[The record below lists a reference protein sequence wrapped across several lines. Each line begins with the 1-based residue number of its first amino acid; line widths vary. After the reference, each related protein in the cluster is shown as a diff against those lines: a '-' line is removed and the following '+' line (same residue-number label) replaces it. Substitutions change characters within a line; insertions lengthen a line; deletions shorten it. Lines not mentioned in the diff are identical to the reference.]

1 MATWK
6 QVLTEDAISTSDTL
20 GTSDVLVPSQAAVK
34 TYVDSNSSYSLPL
47 SANGTRGGL
56 QIGYSENGKNYPVEL
71 SSEKAFVNV
80 PWSNQATTFSI
91 GVDNNTNATTIVHGE
106 TLTFTGG
113 TGITTQTTADGE
125 VTITSSVTNTD
136 VDVSIANLK
145 ARLAGGFGSNAVT
158 IGDADDVVTIGKD
171 LIVTGDLT
179 VSGDTTTINTA
190 TLSVEDNTV
199 ILNSGTTGSATQDA
213 GIEVERGND
222 TNQAFYWDESDN
234 QWAIFAGTIADS
246 ATATTPL
253 AYMTSFKAVNA
264 SSEPT
269 GNENG
274 IGQIYYDSG
283 TTNLYIRT
291 A

>member
-34 TYVDSNSSYSLPL
+34 TYVDSNSSYTLPL
-47 SANGTRGGL
+47 SADGTRGGL

-71 SSEKAFVNV
+71 ASEKAFVNV
-80 PWSNQATTFSI
+80 PWTDTQLTTEQVQDVV
-91 GVDNNTNATTIVHGE
+91 GAM
-106 TLTFTGG
+106 FTGNTETRISATYQDGDG
-113 TGITTQTTADGE
+113 TIDLVVNDMSAND
-125 VTITSSVTNTD
+125 
-136 VDVSIANLK
+136 DVSVANLK
-145 ARLAGGFGSNAVT
+145 TALASGFGSDAVQ
-158 IGDADDVVTIGKD
+158 IGDANDVVTIGKD

-234 QWAIFAGTIADS
+234 QWAIFAGTIA
-246 ATATTPL
+246 ATATSTTPL

-264 SSEPT
+264 SADPT
-269 GNENG
+269 GDENG

-283 TTNLYIRT
+283 NSKLFIRT